1 MLLTN
6 TVFLVPVEFHAQWT
20 QTLIAALCVYA
31 AVLTAPIID
40 ATLINICQK
49 APTTCYNFYCY
60 QFFFSNGN
68 ERKRRKQDQ
77 GCVCRCT
84 VPIETHLHSGWGR
97 TERTPSCT
105 NTESCRGSWYRCDH
119 RSSQRNTHQCLRHK
133 ENFTW
138 MICHI
143 SQKLVTL

>member
-84 VPIETHLHSGWGR
+84 VPIETHLHSG
-97 TERTPSCT
+97 
-105 NTESCRGSWYRCDH
+105 
-119 RSSQRNTHQCLRHK
+119 
-133 ENFTW
+133 
-138 MICHI
+138 
-143 SQKLVTL
+143 